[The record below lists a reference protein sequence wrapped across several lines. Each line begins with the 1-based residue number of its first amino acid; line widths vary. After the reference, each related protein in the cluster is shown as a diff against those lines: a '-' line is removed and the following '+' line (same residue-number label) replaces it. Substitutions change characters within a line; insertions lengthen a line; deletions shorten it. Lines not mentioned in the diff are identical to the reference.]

1 MKFIVTKDDSGQAGM
16 TAKGEDSRAGVIM
29 KSEKMIYNDPW
40 VSLRKYTQARIALGR
55 VGTALTT
62 AELLRFRVDHA
73 RARDAVLKDMDH
85 DAVGASLGKYH
96 LPVLELSTQA
106 KDRNE
111 YIHRPDLGRGL
122 SPESAALLK
131 KYQGDYDI
139 VLAIA
144 DGLSGTAIETNLG
157 PFLDC
162 LLPLVQ
168 ARHYTLAPLCI
179 VRQGRVAVGDEI
191 GGILKA
197 KLSVIMIGE
206 RPGLSSPDSMGIYI
220 TYGPAPGLTDER
232 RNCISNIRPAG
243 LDYAAAAQKLMY
255 VLGESLR
262 LKITGVKLKDDEARD
277 RVRLINVR

>member
-1 MKFIVTKDDSGQAGM
+1 MNIGKNVYD
-16 TAKGEDSRAGVIM
+16 
-29 KSEKMIYNDPW
+29 DPW
-40 VSLRKYTQARIALGR
+40 TQLRRYTKARIALGR
-55 VGTALTT
+55 AGTALTT

-85 DAVGASLGKYH
+85 DAVGASLEKYH
-96 LPVLELSTQA
+96 LSVLELTSRA

-111 YIHRPDLGRGL
+111 FIHRPDLGRRL

-157 PFLDC
+157 PFLDL
-162 LLPLVQ
+162 LLPQVR
-168 ARHYTLAPLCI
+168 ARHYSLAPLGI

-220 TYGPAPGLTDER
+220 TYHPEPGLTDER

-243 LDYAAAAQKLMY
+243 LGYAAAAQKLMY
-255 VLGESLR
+255 VIGESLR
-262 LKITGVKLKDDEARD
+262 LKLSGVRLKDDED
-277 RVRLINVR
+277 ENRVRLIHSK